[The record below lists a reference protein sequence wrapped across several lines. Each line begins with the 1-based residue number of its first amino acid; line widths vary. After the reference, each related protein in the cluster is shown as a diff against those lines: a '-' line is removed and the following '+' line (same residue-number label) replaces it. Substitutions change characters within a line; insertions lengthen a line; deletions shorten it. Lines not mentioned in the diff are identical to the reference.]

1 MTDPSFLDTLFHTLD
16 AGLTLPEGPRAFLY
30 ADPHAHLKR
39 LEEGGPLDCRQPF
52 FPAAQGLTAAGYD
65 VRPSLDDLR
74 PHAYACVIV
83 ALPKQVEEAKGALA
97 AGIAALR
104 PGGLLLVCANND
116 ANGNRITGWLAEKN
130 ITGTPTSKN
139 RARCV
144 AAGISAPVDV
154 SDWIAAAAKC
164 PVDFG
169 EGLVLESRP
178 GVFSWNR
185 ADAGSEFLLS
195 FIPPDVTGI
204 AADFGCGIGFLS
216 HSLLAQPSAPAA
228 LHMID
233 ADHRALMLAADNMD
247 SLHKGAAD
255 VRTHW
260 ADLAHPVPDLP
271 PLDFIIMNPPFHKGK
286 MSDSSLGQAFIG
298 TAAHHL
304 KKDGRLLMVAN
315 AHLPYEEILNKRF
328 SRVTKLAEAAGYKIY
343 GARK

>member
-16 AGLTLPEGPRAFLY
+16 AGLKLPEGPRAFLY
-30 ADPHAHLKR
+30 AGAHARMKL
-39 LEEGGPLDCRQPF
+39 LAAGGPLDCRQPF
-52 FPAAQGLTAAGYD
+52 FPAAQTLAAAGYD
-65 VRPSLDDLR
+65 VRPATDDLR
-74 PHAYACVIV
+74 PKSYACIVV

-97 AGIAALR
+97 QAIAALR
-104 PGGLLLVCANND
+104 PGGLLIACANND
-116 ANGNRITGWLAEKN
+116 ANGNRIIGWLAEKN
-130 ITGTPTSKN
+130 ITGTSYSKN

-144 AAGISAPVDV
+144 TATIAESVADL
-154 SDWIAAAAKC
+154 SDWRAAAATTA
-164 PVDFG
+164 VDFG
-169 EGLVLESRP
+169 DGLTLESRP

-185 ADAGSEFLLS
+185 ADPGSEFLLQ
-195 FIPPDVTGI
+195 FIPPDITGV

-216 HSLLAQPSAPAA
+216 HHLLAQQNAIAA
-228 LHMID
+228 LHIVD
-233 ADHRALMLAADNMD
+233 ADNRALILAKANMD
-247 SLHKGAAD
+247 RLHKGAD
-255 VRTHW
+255 VRAHW

-286 MSDSSLGQAFIG
+286 LSDSSLGQAFIG